1 MSHLPARDLS
11 LPGIWPPRHLAEA
24 ELVLLRR
31 RLIGAPGPQQVVD
44 QVALAWALRQRDSRE
59 AMALAERAEAA
70 LAALGEGRAACL
82 HARLALVRAE
92 VRWLFAELD
101 ASQAQVAAAL
111 SIFERSA
118 DGSGVSDCHWL
129 LAWIAADRGDH
140 AQRDAALASS
150 IAAAAGA
157 GDGLRAE
164 QGEAA
169 LARST
174 VFRDFH
180 AAVDRW
186 GGRYLGRALDMDPA
200 LVVWVA
206 DFCALVSSKSQR
218 IGPAV
223 AYGVRMH
230 DAALATGQLQRAMTA
245 ASNIGFDLTRLNDLH
260 AALDWM
266 QQGLELARR
275 TGWPASLAVCLTETA
290 ETLRRLGRLDSAR
303 ALLDEALQVLRPL
316 GRSRWYALALNYRG
330 DLELDR
336 GDHAAALLQF
346 EQLRELA
353 DTLGQADLQAIARR
367 GQAQALSHLDR
378 PGEALDAA
386 EAALALAEAQEDAY
400 NQIAALRVI
409 ADIGQR
415 HRDRG
420 IADAS
425 SATPLAQLRRALA
438 IAAGIE
444 GYATPAELFEALAR
458 ELAHAG
464 SFEAAFDC
472 CLQALDAR
480 DRNHHEQA
488 NQRAEAMQI
497 QAQTAAARAEA
508 EQQRLLAASEAR
520 RAETLQQTSATLQ
533 QLGAAGQAI
542 TATLDLD
549 DVLQTLRWHVGE
561 LLEGDCFGIYLIEG
575 DGRHLRSALLA
586 EEGRD
591 LPVDEI
597 ALDNPLRHAARCARE
612 RREIALD
619 RDAWDADPSQL
630 EGSLATL
637 SALFAPL
644 LVGERLLGVLTLQST
659 RRRAYG
665 ERERLI
671 FRSLAAYGAIALD
684 NASAYRQLAQAHR
697 ELRLLSELSAE
708 LQASPGLT
716 EAGAC
721 LARFG
726 PQLLPGSS
734 ARLWVVDADGGCRE
748 VDHWG
753 GGTAVRAVDD
763 AFATDSCLALSSMQ
777 PLWQRA
783 ADRQMQ
789 CRHWPQAPSVTG
801 LRACLPMVAE
811 GLAFGLLQL
820 EFDAAPAGL
829 ANDRRQPLALA
840 LTEQTALALAN
851 LRLREALR
859 EQSIRDPL
867 TGLHNRRYLDE
878 TLPRELARCRRGN
891 GGLAVAM
898 IDVDHFKRIND
909 SGGHAFGDRVLQAIA
924 GTLQAVFRRSDVVC
938 RYGGEEFLVLLPD
951 VGLPAAAQRVDM
963 LMQAVRGLRIEQPDR
978 CERRVSI
985 SVGLALFPDH
995 GEDAAALLL
1004 AADAALYLA
1013 KAGGRDTVRMV
1024 GD

>member
-1 MSHLPARDLS
+1 MKRRPDRDPPRSRPS
-11 LPGIWPPRHLAEA
+11 LPRHLG
-24 ELVLLRR
+24 ELELDALRR
-31 RLIGAPGPQQVVD
+31 SVSAAEGSPSLGTEVE
-44 QVALAWALRQRDSRE
+44 LAWALRQRDSRE
-59 AMALAERAEAA
+59 ALELTDRVDARLTTAERVDRDR
-70 LAALGEGRAACL
+70 LR
-82 HARLALVRAE
+82 ARLALVRAE
-92 VRWLFAELD
+92 VHWLFAELD
-101 ASQAQVAAAL
+101 ASHMQIAAAL
-111 SIFERSA
+111 PVFERAA
-118 DGSGVSDCHWL
+118 DGAGVSDCRWQ
-129 LAWIAADRGDH
+129 LAWIAADRGDLGTRDLEI
-140 AQRDAALASS
+140 AASIDAARAV
-150 IAAAAGA
+150 
-157 GDGLRAE
+157 GDRLRAE

-169 LARST
+169 LARSA
-174 VFRDFH
+174 VFRDLH

-260 AALDWM
+260 TALEWM
-266 QQGLELARR
+266 QQGLGLARR
-275 TGWPASLAVCLTETA
+275 TGWPASLGVCLTETA
-290 ETLRRLGRLDSAR
+290 ETLRRLGRLDSAQ
-303 ALLDEALQVLRPL
+303 ALLDEALQVLQPL

-353 DTLGQADLQAIARR
+353 DALGQADLQAIARR
-367 GQAQALSHLDR
+367 GQAQALSHLRR
-378 PGEALDAA
+378 PREALQAG

-415 HRDRG
+415 HREGVSTEAPD
-420 IADAS
+420 
-425 SATPLAQLRRALA
+425 ATPLTQLRRALLT
-438 IAAGIE
+438 AASIE
-444 GYATPAELFEALAR
+444 GYSMPADLLESLAR
-458 ELAHAG
+458 ELARQGDHA
-464 SFEAAFDC
+464 AAFEYC
-472 CLQALDAR
+472 QQALQAR

-508 EQQRLLAASEAR
+508 EQQRLLAAAEAR

-549 DVLQTLRWHVGE
+549 DVLQTLRRHVGE
-561 LLEGDCFGIYLIEG
+561 LLEGECFGIYLIES

-591 LPVDEI
+591 LPPDEI

-644 LVGERLLGVLTLQST
+644 LVGERLLGVLTLQSI

-748 VDHWG
+748 VDSWG
-753 GGTAVRAVDD
+753 GGTALHAVDD
-763 AFATDSCLALSSMQ
+763 AFAADSCLALSSMQ
-777 PLWQRA
+777 PLWLRA
-783 ADRQMQ
+783 ADLEVQ
-789 CRHWPQAPSVTG
+789 CRHWPQAPSVTS

-820 EFDAAPAGL
+820 EFDVAPAGL

-878 TLPRELARCRRGN
+878 TLPRELARCRRGG

-909 SGGHAFGDRVLQAIA
+909 GSGHVFGDRVLQSIA
-924 GTLQAVFRRSDVVC
+924 ATLQSVFRRSDVVC
-938 RYGGEEFLVLLPD
+938 RWGGEEFLVLLPD
-951 VGLPAAAQRVDM
+951 AGLAAAEQRVHM
-963 LMQAVRGLRIEQPDR
+963 LMQAVRGLRIEQPDGV
-978 CERRVSI
+978 EQRVSI
-985 SVGLALFPDH
+985 SIGLALFPVH
-995 GEDAAALLL
+995 GDDATSMLA
-1004 AADAALYLA
+1004 AADAALYRA
-1013 KAGGRDTVRMV
+1013 KQEGRDRVRLAGG
-1024 GD
+1024 